1 MGLHNLDSH
10 AQSNST
16 EEGKLVL
23 LSYIKLKLEITDY
36 KWNDNLLQ
44 AADSRPSHFFLV
56 KGVKGPSLYLTE
68 CMSKMTT
75 LCDNV
80 TNVYAKCRM

>member
-1 MGLHNLDSH
+1 MIIYC
-10 AQSNST
+10 
-16 EEGKLVL
+16 KLL
-23 LSYIKLKLEITDY
+23 IPDLPI
-36 KWNDNLLQ
+36 
-44 AADSRPSHFFLV
+44 FFLV

-80 TNVYAKCRM
+80 TNVYAKCRMYCNEKKNP

>member
-44 AADSRPSHFFLV
+44 AADSRPSHFFF
-56 KGVKGPSLYLTE
+56 E
-68 CMSKMTT
+68 SKV
-75 LCDNV
+75 LRDRRFILPN
-80 TNVYAKCRM
+80 A